1 MAAVTNLQRV
11 ASLALGLLMIACGV
25 VLLLVPKEGLI
36 VVAIVLA
43 AALVLFGARL
53 LVYYITMARH
63 MVGGLAVLI
72 ISIIALDVGV
82 FGAALVVESPL
93 IATAMYLSTYNTIVG
108 FLSIARGVESKLFG
122 SPWVWLIVHGL
133 VSIALAG
140 LCIAFINSNEII
152 IWVFCIGL
160 FYNAGARLVSVF
172 KPPDIIYI
180 Q

>member
-1 MAAVTNLQRV
+1 MTNLQRV

-108 FLSIARGVESKLFG
+108 FLSIARGVEAKMFKS
-122 SPWVWLIVHGL
+122 SWIPYIVPGL
-133 VSIALAG
+133 VSLALASA
-140 LCIAFINSNEII
+140 CTASANSGDAVLI
-152 IWVFCIGL
+152 VFCIGL
-160 FYNAGARLVSVF
+160 FYNAGVHLVTAF
-172 KPPDIIYI
+172 KPNDIIFI